1 MSEDYGLETFDAQ
14 GSLTLTTNTAT
25 LLPVEVINIILPD
38 YNTWPEKYPSTG
50 GDSGYYNVPTSQ
62 NYNDG
67 NHMVTVFKG
76 DYLHAN
82 YKWMLL
88 GSLIDNFVT
97 LAAPALDQESSSSRY
112 IELGGTQ
119 RIVISKFQ

>member
-38 YNTWPEKYPSTG
+38 YDTWPKKYPSKNA
-50 GDSGYYNVPTSQ
+50 DSGYYNVPTSQ

-67 NHMVTVFKG
+67 NHMVTVFKTDLIG
-76 DYLHAN
+76 AMYV
-82 YKWMLL
+82 WMLI

-97 LAAPALDQESSSSRY
+97 IAAPRSDSSIGDDRFMR
-112 IELGGTQ
+112 LGTQ